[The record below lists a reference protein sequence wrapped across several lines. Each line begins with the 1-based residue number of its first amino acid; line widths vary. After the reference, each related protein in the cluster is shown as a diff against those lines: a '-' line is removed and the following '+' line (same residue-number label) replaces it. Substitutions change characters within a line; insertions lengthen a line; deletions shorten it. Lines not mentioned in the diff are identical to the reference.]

1 MYGKFA
7 LVFTSLGAPLIVSVP
22 LLTIALSPGG
32 RPFTTTLSASSTKS
46 YVIASI
52 ATPSQIV
59 CTNAPV
65 FPALGT
71 TLGVGVVVI
80 VPDILAV

>member
-1 MYGKFA
+1 MVSLA
-7 LVFTSLGAPLIVSVP
+7 TSDGVPLIRSVP
-22 LLTIALSPGG
+22 APTLYPIPGG
-32 RPFTTTLSASSTKS
+32 RPFTTTLSALSTKS

-80 VPDILAV
+80 VPDILAC